1 MTLESYLWHRRWR
14 RGRKKKK
21 GEGDVYAITG
31 FVVVVVVGVVV
42 GAVAVVRSK
51 VVECS
56 G

>member
-1 MTLESYLWHRRWR
+1 MTSESYLWHRRWR
-14 RGRKKKK
+14 RRRKKKK

-31 FVVVVVVGVVV
+31 FVVVVGVVV